1 MQSDRA
7 PYPTL
12 SGIHVWLTA
21 YQDLVDPDLLA
32 RLGQLMDP
40 RERAQHQR
48 FLFEDDRL
56 RYLVTRAMVR
66 TVLSRHA
73 PVAPADWVFTVNDY
87 GRPELAAQ
95 HGMPGLHFNISH
107 TRGMIALA
115 VSRQVALGIDIENI
129 CWRAA
134 PLDVAEHYFAPAEV
148 AALATLPP
156 AQRHAGF
163 FAYWTL
169 KESYIK
175 ARGMGLSLPL
185 DRFHFSFPGPARIAL
200 TVQPDAGGDAEAAS
214 WQFWQCRP
222 TPATMLAVCAER
234 TGATAP
240 AIHVHAFMP
249 GGADQRFDVDWERC
263 PDALRTRFA

>member
-1 MQSDRA
+1 MQTDRA
-7 PYPTL
+7 PYPAL
-12 SGIHVWLTA
+12 PEIHVWLSC
-21 YQDLVDPDLLA
+21 YQDLVDPALLA
-32 RLGQLMDP
+32 RLGQLMNP
-40 RERAQHQR
+40 CERAQQQR

-73 PVAPADWVFTVNDY
+73 PVAPADWAFTVNDY

-95 HGMPGLHFNISH
+95 HGMPGLHFNLSH

-115 VSRQVALGIDIENI
+115 VSRQGALGIDIENI
-129 CWRAA
+129 RLRPA

-156 AQRHAGF
+156 AQRHARF

-185 DRFHFSFPGPARIAL
+185 DCFHFSFPGPTQVAL
-200 TVQPDAGGDAEAAS
+200 TVEPEAGDAAEAAS
-214 WQFWQCRP
+214 WQFWQGRP
-222 TPATMLAVCAER
+222 TPDTMLALCAQR
-234 TGATAP
+234 TGAIAP
-240 AIHVHAFMP
+240 AIHVHTFMP
-249 GGADQRFDVDWERC
+249 ARADQPFDVDWERY
-263 PDALRTRFA
+263 PQALHIRCA